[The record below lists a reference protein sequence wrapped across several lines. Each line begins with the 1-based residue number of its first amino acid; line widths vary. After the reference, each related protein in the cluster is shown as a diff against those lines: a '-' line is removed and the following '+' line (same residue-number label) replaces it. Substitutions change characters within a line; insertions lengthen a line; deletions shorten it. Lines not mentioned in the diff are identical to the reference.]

1 MTNRNT
7 TPSTQAR
14 RRAVITA
21 LAGAVAMACVG
32 TTAAQAPAPVQGVT
46 DTEILIGGLGPLTG
60 PLGFIGGPGR
70 DGLQLGIDRINE
82 AGGINGRKLRLVYE
96 HAGTP
101 AESVAAAKKLVEND
115 KVFALVL
122 SSGSTG
128 AAAAADYVRAS
139 GVPTYNIFGGTS
151 IIRTPYARN
160 VFHGAISNVD
170 ISGQGMIDQAF
181 KAAPGA
187 KKIGILAGTY
197 AFPQSHLKAIQGKLA
212 NRPGVEVV
220 VEQFDAAARDFT
232 AQLLSFARQRVDV
245 VIALGSFSEVGY
257 AMKQAPE
264 KGLKAPFVLDGSGVN
279 DGIVPIVG
287 AENTKNA
294 WGYFN
299 APYFPNQVEEPAIQ
313 GFNKLWVA
321 KYGPAPVGR
330 PNLYDQ
336 VGYGATFILAQ
347 ALRGAGKTPT
357 WGSLMDS
364 WEKLKDA
371 KPSDMGGLDV
381 IFAESFAPNDHEG
394 NKRVAP
400 ARIVGDK
407 WKVVW

>member
-1 MTNRNT
+1 M
-7 TPSTQAR
+7 STGKHTVGRGAR
-14 RRAVITA
+14 RSFLAA
-21 LAGAVAMACVG
+21 LAGAVAMSLGAG
-32 TTAAQAPAPVQGVT
+32 AHAQTAPQGIT
-46 DTEILIGGLGPLTG
+46 DGEIVIGALGPLTG

-70 DGLQLGIDRINE
+70 DGLQLGFDRINE
-82 AGGINGRKLRLVYE
+82 AGGINGRKVRLVFE

-115 KVFALVL
+115 KVFALIL
-122 SSGSTG
+122 ASGSTG

-139 GVPTYNIFGGTS
+139 GVPTYNIYGGTS

-181 KAAPGA
+181 KAAPNA
-187 KKIGILAGTY
+187 RKIGILAGTY
-197 AFPQSHLKAIQGKLA
+197 AFPQSHLKAIQAKLA
-212 NRPGVEVV
+212 GRPGTEVV
-220 VEQFDAAARDFT
+220 VEQFDAGARDFT
-232 AQLLSFARQRVDV
+232 AQLLAFARQRVDV

-257 AMKQAPE
+257 AVKQAPE

-279 DGIVPIVG
+279 DGIIPIIG
-287 AENTKNA
+287 AENTKNV

-299 APYFPNQVEEPAIQ
+299 APFFPNQVDEPAIQ
-313 GFNKLWVA
+313 AFNKLWVA
-321 KYGPAPVGR
+321 KYGQPPVGR

-336 VGYGATFILAQ
+336 VGYGSAFIIAQ
-347 ALRGAGKTPT
+347 ALRGAGKSPT
-357 WGSLMDS
+357 WASLMDS

-371 KPSDMGGLDV
+371 KPSDTGGLDV